1 VRGLA
6 RRDTGLQDTVRKG
19 IALLRETAAAQV
31 YLRACNSVGPGPR
44 VVGSLLIENHG
55 SIRIG
60 GGFVARSTF
69 SPIELVTGPEGEIE
83 IGEAVWL
90 NFGTAIHAHQRVV
103 IGDRSQ
109 VGQYSI
115 IADTESPTAES
126 GARRPPEPIHIG
138 SDVWIAGRVTVLPG
152 ARIGDG
158 SVITAGS
165 IVAGEIP
172 AGVIAGGI
180 PARILRRV
188 DDQSNGAN
196 GREASPFAAVAAP
209 VSAADAAPTPQKNAA
224 GAVAEPAPRPE
235 PAFSGIIFA
244 DFTAEDFAEQLER
257 DPEQPQLR
265 AEVPSFGQ
273 VVQSLLSGDAA
284 DFAFVWTRPEAAL
297 EAFAKLAD
305 FEPVDHAALL
315 AEVDAFCDVI
325 ATGAKRFRH
334 VFVASWTLPPWRR
347 GMGAIDA
354 RETGLSRALWAINLR
369 LSERLSSLPNVHVLN
384 AQRWIDAA
392 GRGFASK
399 AWYLGKVA
407 YPKEVFAE
415 AARDVKAAL
424 RSLSGQA
431 RKLLVFDLDDT
442 LWGGI
447 VGDVGWENLRLGG
460 HDGEGEAFV
469 DLQRAAKAL
478 TRRGVVLAL
487 VSKNEEST
495 ALEAIR
501 KHPEM
506 VLRED
511 DFVGWRINWTDK
523 ARNIVELATELNLGL
538 QSVVFIDDNP
548 VERARV
554 REALPEVLVPEWPED
569 KLLYPSALLGLR
581 CFDSASITS
590 EDAQRTQ
597 LYTSERKRD
606 ALLKQVGSLDDWL
619 KGLNIKVRVE
629 PLAPANLVRSAQLL
643 NKTNQLNLSTRRLSE
658 SELVDWTKAPGR
670 KLWSFSV
677 SDRFGDAGLTGLVSI
692 EIDQGV
698 GRIVDYVLSCR
709 VMGRKVEETL
719 MHLAIAEARKLGAA
733 AVEARYLKTAKNKP
747 VLTFLKNS
755 GLTTADGELFAWDAS
770 REYPLPEAV
779 TLERMGW

>member
-1 VRGLA
+1 
-6 RRDTGLQDTVRKG
+6 
-19 IALLRETAAAQV
+19 
-31 YLRACNSVGPGPR
+31 
-44 VVGSLLIENHG
+44 
-55 SIRIG
+55 
-60 GGFVARSTF
+60 
-69 SPIELVTGPEGEIE
+69 
-83 IGEAVWL
+83 
-90 NFGTAIHAHQRVV
+90 
-103 IGDRSQ
+103 
-109 VGQYSI
+109 
-115 IADTESPTAES
+115 
-126 GARRPPEPIHIG
+126 
-138 SDVWIAGRVTVLPG
+138 
-152 ARIGDG
+152 
-158 SVITAGS
+158 VITAGS

-172 AGVIAGGI
+172 SGVVAGGI
-180 PARILRRV
+180 PARVLRRV
-188 DDQSNGAN
+188 DDQANGAN
-196 GREASPFAAVAAP
+196 GRGPSPF
-209 VSAADAAPTPQKNAA
+209 ADAAPAPAPNASSATPAD
-224 GAVAEPAPRPE
+224 GAPAVPEPPPRPE
-235 PAFSGIIFA
+235 PAFSGVVIA
-244 DFTAEDFAEQLER
+244 DFTADDFARVLEQ
-257 DPEQPQLR
+257 DPELPQLG
-265 AEVPSFGQ
+265 AEVASFGQ
-273 VVQSLLSGDAA
+273 VVQSLLAGDAA
-284 DFAFVWTRPEAAL
+284 DFAFVWTRPDAAL
-297 EAFAKLAD
+297 EAFAKLAE

-315 AEVDAFCDVI
+315 AEVDAFCKVV
-325 ATGAKRFRH
+325 ATGAKRFKH

-354 RETGLSRALWAINLR
+354 RETGLSHALWAINLR
-369 LSERLSSLPNVHVLN
+369 LSEQLAPLSNVHVLN

-407 YPKEVFAE
+407 YPNDVFAE

-501 KHPEM
+501 SHPEM

-554 REALPEVLVPEWPED
+554 REALPEVFVPEWPED

-581 CFDSASITS
+581 CFDSVSITS

-606 ALLKQVGSLDDWL
+606 ALLKQIGSLDDWL

-629 PLAPANLVRSAQLL
+629 PLGPANLVRSAQLL
-643 NKTNQLNLSTRRLSE
+643 NKTNQLNLSTRRLGE
-658 SELVDWTKAPGR
+658 SELMEWTKAPSR

-692 EIDQGV
+692 EVDQRI

-719 MHLAIAEARKLGAA
+719 MHLAIAEAQKLGVDI
-733 AVEARYLKTAKNKP
+733 VEARYLKTAKNKP
-747 VLTFLKNS
+747 VLSFLQKS
-755 GLTTADGELFAWDAS
+755 GFATTDGELFTWDAL
-770 REYPLPEAV
+770 REYRLPEAV
-779 TLERMGW
+779 TLERIGW